1 MQSLLI
7 DQLTAALGPG
17 HTIERE
23 LGGGGMSRV
32 FVAFDDALQRRVAV
46 KVMPEHLAA
55 SVSVERFKREILL
68 SAGLQHPHIVGVLS
82 AGEAGGLPFFVM
94 PYVEGESLG
103 ARLAS
108 KGRLPVRETVSI
120 LKDVARALAY
130 AHERGVVHRDIKPHN
145 ILLAA
150 GAATVTDF
158 GVAKALSSARRSGAE
173 QHHGTLTGTGT
184 SLGTPLYMAPEQAAA
199 DPDVD
204 HRADLY
210 AFGITAYEML
220 SGSPP
225 FAGLAPRALLAARM
239 TQDPPSLASVQPE
252 IPAALDAL
260 VLRCLAREP
269 ADRPQTAAELLSA
282 LDDPAVTSGSY
293 AAPPKPFMGLRA
305 FKDWRV
311 AALAVVV
318 LGGMGTAAA
327 VTRNTRELPTAAVT
341 LATAPSAP
349 ASSIVV
355 VPLVSIGADSS
366 NAYLAEGITNELAAA
381 LGRVPGVHVVSP
393 SRAAAMLATGKAPS
407 DIGKALNV
415 GLQLEGT
422 VQREGKRLRV
432 TARLVGV
439 NDGVMRWSDM
449 YERDATDLLTV
460 QSELARSIVD
470 AVGGAMGS
478 PEALASR
485 DSLAPDPSASQASGV
500 AYDLYLRGRF
510 QLNRRSGPAL
520 RQAVTYFRQAIAKDP
535 GLAQAYSG
543 LADAQGLLPLYT
555 DVPAERT
562 LAEALKSADRA
573 IALDS
578 TLADAW
584 ASRGVLQG
592 RNWKWADA
600 ERDFR
605 RAIALNPRYAPAQQW
620 LGEML
625 LVTGRIPESVRALE
639 RATQLDP
646 TSPVVNGSLALA
658 LSLSGRQ
665 AEALTVSER
674 AVSYDSTLVVTRFM
688 LGATHLYGRQ
698 FAAAIPPLEAAVRLD
713 PSSRTSLGLLG
724 YAYGASGDVN
734 AARRTRARVE
744 AMPAG
749 PGSDVALARIAIALG
764 DTTEAL
770 ARLESAARARD
781 PFFATEFASSPIFE
795 PIRTSA
801 RYLALLR
808 SAGLATPR
816 VVAGSVATGGKPG
829 V

>member
-1 MQSLLI
+1 MHSPFI

-17 HTIERE
+17 YTVERE

-32 FVAFDDALQRRVAV
+32 FVAFDEALQRRVAV

-55 SVSVERFKREILL
+55 SVSVDRFKREILL
-68 SAGLQHPHIVGVLS
+68 SASLQHPHIVGVLS
-82 AGEAGGLPFFVM
+82 AGEAAGLPFFVM

-103 ARLAS
+103 ACLAA
-108 KGRLPVRETVSI
+108 KGTLSVRETVSI

-173 QHHGTLTGTGT
+173 KHGTLTGTGT

-204 HRADLY
+204 HRADIY

-220 SGSPP
+220 SGNPP
-225 FAGLAPRALLAARM
+225 FAGMAPRALLAARM
-239 TQDPPSLASVQPE
+239 TQDPPSLTSVRPE
-252 IPAALDAL
+252 VPAALDAL
-260 VLRCLAREP
+260 IMRCLAREP
-269 ADRPQTAAELLSA
+269 ADRPQSAAELLAA
-282 LDDPAVTSGSY
+282 LDDPAVTSGAY
-293 AAPPKPFMGLRA
+293 AAQPRPFMGLRA
-305 FKDWRV
+305 FRDWRV
-311 AALAVVV
+311 AALAVLV
-318 LGGMGTAAA
+318 LGAVGTAATMRSRA
-327 VTRNTRELPTAAVT
+327 AAPVAEATAT
-341 LATAPSAP
+341 LASAATP
-349 ASSIVV
+349 AASSIVV
-355 VPLVSIGADSS
+355 VPLVSIGADSG

-393 SRAAAMLATGKAPS
+393 SRAAALLATGKAPS

-415 GLQLEGT
+415 SLQLEGT
-422 VQREGKRLRV
+422 VQREGNRLRV

-478 PEALASR
+478 APALASSGPAV
-485 DSLAPDPSASQASGV
+485 DSVPSQASGV

-520 RQAVTYFRQAIAKDP
+520 QQAVTYFRQAIAKDP
-535 GLAQAYSG
+535 SLAPAYSG

-555 DVPAERT
+555 DAPADRT
-562 LAEALKSADRA
+562 LGEALRSADKA

-620 LGEML
+620 LGELL
-625 LVTGRIPESVRALE
+625 LVLGRVPEAARALE
-639 RATQLDP
+639 RAAQLDP
-646 TSPVVNGSLALA
+646 TSPVINGSLGMALA
-658 LSLSGRQ
+658 LAGRQ
-665 AEALTVSER
+665 GEAVTVSER
-674 AVSYDSTLVVTRFM
+674 AVSFDSTLVVTRFM
-688 LGATHLYGRQ
+688 LGATHLYARK
-698 FAAAIPPLEAAVRLD
+698 FAAAIPPLEAAVRID

-724 YAYGASGDVN
+724 YAYGAAGDVA
-734 AARRTRARVE
+734 AARRTRARLE
-744 AMPAG
+744 AMTPG
-749 PGSDVALARIAIALG
+749 PGSDVAVARVALALG
-764 DTTEAL
+764 DTAEAL
-770 ARLESAARARD
+770 TRLERAARARD
-781 PFFATEFASSPIFE
+781 PFFATEYASSPVFDA
-795 PIRTSA
+795 IRSSA
-801 RYLALLR
+801 RYQALLR
-808 SAGLATPR
+808 SAGLTAPR
-816 VVAGSVATGGKPG
+816 VVASR
-829 V
+829 